1 GGRNLLARRSRAFP
15 CHSRQRCRAVWG
27 NAAEGAGWLPD
38 WRLRDAAAAARIGGA
53 LGRPRIRF
61 HRLGRRWVF
70 RLSAAGW
77 PNHHLSG
84 GRRLSHD
91 GRRYRCGGRLY
102 HLVDIVRLHARAG
115 VGIAVL
121 RARFRPLAYRRG
133 AAPADCRGTPGAYRD
148 ACRACA
154 DNRKAMIL
162 AVNILL
168 WLVVGVLAFLAALRG
183 RVLFSDGARE
193 GVWEFIRLLPRIGA
207 GVVGSGFIAEVLPK
221 ALVASWIGP
230 GSGFIGVLIAT
241 LGGALTPGG
250 PVVGFSIGAAALKGG
265 AGAPQVI
272 AYSTAWALYAIHRLV
287 IWEVP
292 MMPPRLVWLRA
303 AVSVPLPFIAA
314 AIAMALAKP

>member
-1 GGRNLLARRSRAFP
+1 
-15 CHSRQRCRAVWG
+15 
-27 NAAEGAGWLPD
+27 
-38 WRLRDAAAAARIGGA
+38 
-53 LGRPRIRF
+53 
-61 HRLGRRWVF
+61 
-70 RLSAAGW
+70 
-77 PNHHLSG
+77 
-84 GRRLSHD
+84 
-91 GRRYRCGGRLY
+91 
-102 HLVDIVRLHARAG
+102 
-115 VGIAVL
+115 
-121 RARFRPLAYRRG
+121 
-133 AAPADCRGTPGAYRD
+133 
-148 ACRACA
+148 
-154 DNRKAMIL
+154 MIL

-168 WLVVGVLAFLAALRG
+168 WLVVGVLAFLAAMRG
-183 RVLFSDGARE
+183 RMLLNDGTRE
-193 GVWEFIRLLPRIGA
+193 GLWEFVRLLPRIGA

-230 GSGFIGVLIAT
+230 GSGLTGVLIAT